1 MIIIHLLNSLT
12 VGGIEKVVIDLSNG
26 LENEKNKVY
35 IITLSNSDFTLQ
47 PLLNKNI
54 EVISLPYNCNSFKG
68 LIQFWLTG
76 IRKLVKI
83 INRIKP
89 TIVHTHSYYH
99 YFLFLSICLKF
110 AKIKP
115 ELFRTVHTS
124 GLFYSSNKI
133 IDRFRRKIE
142 TLALKIY
149 PAKYISISKTIF
161 KNNKRF
167 FGKYLIDNRYIPNG
181 IDETKFIKSNK
192 KNELKDF
199 FGFKNS
205 TSIVS
210 YVSRLDVG
218 KNHFCLIDAWE
229 KVINEFPDSQLCLA
243 GDGILNK
250 ELKSYAQNKNLLKS
264 VTFLGSIKNVNE
276 LLSITD
282 IAVFPSEFEGFP
294 ISLLEKMY
302 MKLPVIT
309 SDIDIFKEIIT
320 DNVDGIICRLKDSG
334 DYASKIIL
342 LLKNKTLRET
352 IAENGHITAE
362 KYKISEIV
370 KQTLKYYE
378 D

>member
-89 TIVHTHSYYH
+89 TIVHNHSYYH
-99 YFLFLSICLKF
+99 YFLFLSICLKLTN
-110 AKIKP
+110 IKP
-115 ELFRTVHTS
+115 KLFRTVHTS
-124 GLFYSSNKI
+124 GLFYSSNKL

-142 TLALKIY
+142 TLALIIY

-161 KNNKRF
+161 KNNSRF
-167 FGKYLIDNRYIPNG
+167 FGKYIIDNRYIPNG

-192 KNELKDF
+192 KNELKEC

-205 TSIVS
+205 TSIVT
-210 YVSRLDVG
+210 YVSRLDLG

-229 KVINEFPDSQLCLA
+229 KVIKEFPESQLCLA

-264 VTFLGSIKNVNE
+264 ITFLGSIKNVNE

-320 DNVDGIICRLKDSG
+320 DNMDGIHCRLKDSN
-334 DYASKIIL
+334 DYASKIKL
-342 LLKNKTLRET
+342 LLRDEKLRET
-352 IAENGHITAE
+352 IAENAYKTA
-362 KYKISEIV
+362 KNYKISEIV

>member
-1 MIIIHLLNSLT
+1 MRIIQIINSLT

-26 LENEKNKVY
+26 LIDEKNKVY

-54 EVISLPYNCNSFKG
+54 EVIALPYNCNSFKG
-68 LIQFWLTG
+68 LIQFWLKG
-76 IRKLVKI
+76 IPVLVKI
-83 INRIKP
+83 IYRIKP

-99 YFLFLSICLKF
+99 YLLFISICLKF
-110 AKIKP
+110 SKAKPK
-115 ELFRTVHTS
+115 LYRTVHTS
-124 GLFYSSNKI
+124 GLFYSSNKL

-142 TLALKIY
+142 TLALLIY

-161 KNNKRF
+161 KNNSRF
-167 FGKYLIDNRYIPNG
+167 FGKYIIDNRYIPNG

-192 KNELKDF
+192 KNELKEY
-199 FGFKNS
+199 FGFKNPK
-205 TSIVS
+205 SIVT
-210 YVSRLDVG
+210 YVSRLDLG

-264 VTFLGSIKNVNE
+264 ITFLGSIKNVNE